1 MKEKLNFDDA
11 KEKCHSMGAK
21 LFEPR
26 NNHENEFIKN
36 LTKTHDVTEYWIGI
50 EKGLDGFSVYSSDNS
65 PVSWSHLEPM
75 AKPEYNCKTCV
86 MTCFCDGLGMWKD
99 KCCSLKKHS
108 VCDKHIGKP
117 FFIFPKLPNQL
128 VQKITPISFLTCMFQ
143 LFFLSYLELYRLIH
157 IL

>member
-36 LTKTHDVTEYWIGI
+36 LTKTHEITEYWIGI
-50 EKGLDGFSVYSSDNS
+50 EKGLDGFSVYSTDKS

-75 AKPEYNCKTCV
+75 AKPENNCDDTKTCV
-86 MTCFCDGLGMWKD
+86 STCYCDNMALWKD
-99 KCCSLKKHS
+99 KCCSLKQHS
-108 VCDKHIGKP
+108 VCDKHIGKL
-117 FFIFPKLPNQL
+117 FFIFSKLQ
-128 VQKITPISFLTCMFQ
+128 T
-143 LFFLSYLELYRLIH
+143 LSE
-157 IL
+157 

>member
-26 NNHENEFIKN
+26 NNHENKFIKN

-50 EKGLDGFSVYSSDNS
+50 EKGFDGFSVYSSDNS
-65 PVSWSHLEPM
+65 PVSWSHLEPL

-86 MTCFCDGLGMWKD
+86 MTCFCDGMGMWKD

-108 VCDKHIGKP
+108 VCDKHIGKL
-117 FFIFPKLPNQL
+117 FFIFSKLQ
-128 VQKITPISFLTCMFQ
+128 T
-143 LFFLSYLELYRLIH
+143 LSE
-157 IL
+157 

>member
-36 LTKTHDVTEYWIGI
+36 LTKTHDITEYWIGI

-65 PVSWSHLEPM
+65 TVSWSHLEPM
-75 AKPEYNCKTCV
+75 RKIENHKYSMKCSMVCFNCE
-86 MTCFCDGLGMWKD
+86 LSMWKD
-99 KCCSLKKHS
+99 EYCSLKKHS
-108 VCDKHIGKP
+108 VCDKHIGKSS
-117 FFIFPKLPNQL
+117 FHTYFPKLPYHYI
-128 VQKITPISFLTCMFQ
+128 QKLTPIC
-143 LFFLSYLELYRLIH
+143 FLSYVCFDFFWVFP
-157 IL
+157 